1 MWLKDEAYELWRQWS
16 LIYEPESSSRSLI
29 HDLMDELMLVNVV
42 HNDYKSQEA
51 IFEPFFRAGEQYSAT
66 HPNDAVVLPN
76 ETEHLLHN
84 GDAITHESGTA

>member
-1 MWLKDEAYELWRQWS
+1 MYDSGTKS
-16 LIYEPESSSRSLI
+16 HKLIN
-29 HDLMDELMLVNVV
+29 DLMESALLVNVV

-51 IFEPFFRAGEQYSAT
+51 IFEPFFCAGEQYSAT